1 MSAKTT
7 PGTVT
12 YPHRG
17 LFAGGV
23 GGPSTAS
30 VAVTQQTNRTTAVI
44 ANALAGQITT
54 NNAALAAEAS
64 ADFVVNNNKVEAGD
78 LVLVAI
84 ASGSNGGGTMVA
96 VVAVAAGSFTIRVT
110 NNNVAAGTQE
120 TGAIVITFMVFKGS
134 L

>member
-7 PGTVT
+7 PGAVT

-30 VAVTQQTNRTTAVI
+30 LSVTQQTNRTTAVI
-44 ANALAGQITT
+44 ANALAGKITT
-54 NNAALAAEAS
+54 DTTSLAAEAS

-78 LVLVAI
+78 LVLLSI
-84 ASGSNGGGTMVA
+84 ASGSNGGGTSVC

-110 NNNVAAGTQE
+110 NNNVAAGTAE
-120 TGAIVITFMVFKGS
+120 TGAIIITFMVFKGA